1 MHGRRTDKK
10 GSIFAHFDPCS
21 SALRKT
27 RGILLKMKRRLPKQ
41 PPRRYRHRPTTIFSI
56 SQGQIT
62 ISLLPAKIA
71 PLLMSGVKRAF
82 PSLPEFPTRR
92 RPLRAFTRASRR
104 VGRLGTRQ
112 SRHQTQI
119 DCRIDW
125 APQNKNNEFPTRARN
140 SSASGRAQE
149 PIIACFSK
157 YFAPNK

>member
-1 MHGRRTDKK
+1 M
-10 GSIFAHFDPCS
+10 
-21 SALRKT
+21 
-27 RGILLKMKRRLPKQ
+27 
-41 PPRRYRHRPTTIFSI
+41 IFSI

-92 RPLRAFTRASRR
+92 APSSFTRASR
-104 VGRLGTRQ
+104 RQ

-125 APQNKNNEFPTRARN
+125 TPKSEFPTRARN
-140 SSASGRAQE
+140 STTSGRAQE

-157 YFAPNK
+157 YLHQINDKSPSDPANISVINPRGNVMENWPKRGASYGHRK